1 MFKSAGIAYLLL
13 STNYLLIMMILDG
26 RKLRNTI
33 LEEVTKEVEQ
43 LSFQPLFTDI
53 VIGEDP
59 ASLQY
64 ARMKKKTAEALG
76 FGYVDAFFPSDTPA
90 ETLFEE
96 IARLSAL
103 PHMAGIIIQLPIPAH
118 LPQKELLDAIPP
130 HLDVDVLGAHAEELF
145 YSNKSPLILPTAHAV
160 IKLLDEAGADYNK
173 HTFVVVGRGALV
185 GKPVIH
191 LLKERGAR
199 VEVVTRTTTSE
210 DKQRLLAEADVIVSA
225 TGVAKL
231 ITGERVK
238 DGVIVVDAGTS
249 ESSGAIVGDV
259 DFDTVSPR
267 ASFVTPTPG
276 GVGPVTVACLFMN
289 VLAVSK
295 TL

>member
-1 MFKSAGIAYLLL
+1 MK
-13 STNYLLIMMILDG
+13 ILDG
-26 RKLRNTI
+26 RKLRDSI
-33 LEEVTKEVEQ
+33 LEEVKKEVAQ
-43 LSFQPLFTDI
+43 LSFVPLFTDI
-53 VIGEDP
+53 VIGDDP

-90 ETLFEE
+90 EKLFEE

-130 HLDVDVLGAHAEELF
+130 ALDVDVLGAHTEELF
-145 YSNKSPLILPTAHAV
+145 YSNQSSLILPTAHAV
-160 IKLLDEAGADYNK
+160 MKLLDEAGADYAR
-173 HTFVVVGRGALV
+173 HSFVVVGRGALV

-191 LLKERGAR
+191 LLQQKGAQVDVITR
-199 VEVVTRTTTSE
+199 STSVEE
-210 DKQRLLAEADVIVSA
+210 KMKLFADADVIVSA

-231 ITGERVK
+231 ITGDMVK
-238 DGVIVVDAGTS
+238 EGVIVVDAGTS

-259 DFDTVSPR
+259 DFDTVAPR
-267 ASFVTPTPG
+267 ASHITPTPG
-276 GVGPVTVACLFMN
+276 GVGPVTVGCLFMN
-289 VLAVSK
+289 VLAVAK